1 MTYLIINGPNINA
14 LGQRDASIYGSLTLS
29 EIESRIK
36 QRADT
41 LGVMVNFFQS
51 NHEGTLI
58 DYVQEHGANSDGIVI
73 NPGALSHSSI
83 ALRDALID
91 LPVPVLE
98 VHLSNIHARE
108 QFRRQSLTGEVA
120 KGLISG
126 LGWHGYVAALEYL
139 VNNQQSRGL

>member
-14 LGQRDASIYGSLTLS
+14 LGQRDVSIYGSLTLS

-41 LGVMVNFFQS
+41 LGVIVEFFQS

-58 DYVQEHGANSDGIVI
+58 DYLQQHGSNSDGIII
-73 NPGALSHSSI
+73 NPGGLSHNSI

-98 VHLSNIHARE
+98 VHLSNIHSRE
-108 QFRRQSLTGEVA
+108 EFRRQSLTGQVA

-139 VNNQQSRGL
+139 VNNQQSRDL

>member
-41 LGVMVNFFQS
+41 LGVTVNFFQS

-139 VNNQQSRGL
+139 VNNQQPRGL